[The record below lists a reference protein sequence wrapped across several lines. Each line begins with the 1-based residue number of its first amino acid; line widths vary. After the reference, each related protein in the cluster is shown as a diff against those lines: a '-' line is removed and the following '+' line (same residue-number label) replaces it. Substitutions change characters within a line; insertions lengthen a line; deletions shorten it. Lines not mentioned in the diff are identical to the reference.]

1 MHIERA
7 VTAGGSGYL
16 ARLRPD
22 GILDLA
28 ICGVWTVD
36 DVDAFFAALVPV
48 HDAARRR
55 HGSVRMLI
63 VVQAVQ
69 PLAVAMRVRHHAIA
83 IKQAGDRRAFI
94 WLTALAKLQIKRLRT
109 SETIGVFTDRGA
121 AEAWLL
127 S

>member
-1 MHIERA
+1 MNIERA
-7 VTAGGSGYL
+7 VTAGGSGYT

-22 GILDLA
+22 GILDLT
-28 ICGVWTVD
+28 IRGVWTVS
-36 DVDAFFAALVPV
+36 DVDAFFAELAPL

-63 VVQAVQ
+63 VVEAVQ
-69 PLAVAMRVRHHAIA
+69 PLAVAMRVRHHAIV
-83 IKQAGDRRAFI
+83 IKQVGDRRAFI
-94 WLTALAKLQIKRLRT
+94 WLTALAKLQINRLRT

-121 AEAWLL
+121 AEGWLL